1 MSELTSLLD
10 RIYIPKRLRESIPEW
25 KRFIELHCRE
35 PNQGDELKTRVKG
48 IYIVT
53 KGKGERETLQAI
65 ERVLVDFYKVSAHY
79 AEGYI
84 YDFSSGGGFPSRTCI
99 ENHRLL
105 IMKGTINEPHQ
116 LRKADQGHR

>member
-1 MSELTSLLD
+1 MSRLTSLID
-10 RIYIPKRLRESIPEW
+10 RVYIPKRLRSQIQEW
-25 KRFIELHCRE
+25 KEFIELHCRE
-35 PNQGDELKTRVKG
+35 PDKGDELKMRVKG

-65 ERVLVDFYKVSAHY
+65 ERVLVDFYKVSEHY

-99 ENHRLL
+99 GNHRLL
-105 IMKGTINEPHQ
+105 IMKGTIQ
-116 LRKADQGHR
+116 